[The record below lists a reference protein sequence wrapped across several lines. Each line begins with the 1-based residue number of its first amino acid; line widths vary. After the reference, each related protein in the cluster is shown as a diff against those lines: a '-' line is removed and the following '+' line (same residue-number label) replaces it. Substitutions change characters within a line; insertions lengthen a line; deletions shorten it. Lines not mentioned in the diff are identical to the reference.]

1 MTGLNF
7 IPTMAHFDLEQQ
19 LELYAELTVKVGLN
33 VQPGQRLLIIGPL
46 AHGGASLEAAPFARH
61 VAAAAY
67 RAGARLV
74 ETVWGDEALLLTRLA
89 FAPRDSFGEFST
101 WFPKAL
107 VEHVEAGHAVLSIYA
122 NDPDLLK
129 DQTPELVT
137 AIQHATAKSA
147 RPFRELISRNQT
159 NWAVVAAAAAKWAA
173 KVFPATSP
181 ERQVDELWR
190 AIARLCRL
198 DQPNPIAAWETH
210 LESLAVRT
218 AHLNRKQYT
227 ALKYKAPG
235 TDLKIG
241 LPAGH
246 VWVSGRTASLAGIPF
261 TANLPTEEV
270 FTMPHKDRVEGVV
283 HSTKPLSYGGTL
295 IDKFSLRFA
304 EGRIVEVKA
313 EQGESVL
320 RQLVAT
326 DAGSARLGEIA
337 LVPHSSPISQ
347 SGVLFYNTLFDE
359 NAACHVALGTAYKFT
374 MRGGDV
380 MSDEE
385 FEHVGGNRSA
395 THVDF
400 MIGSGD
406 LNIDGVL
413 PDSSTEPLMRSG
425 EWSIN

>member
-1 MTGLNF
+1 
-7 IPTMAHFDLEQQ
+7 
-19 LELYAELTVKVGLN
+19 
-33 VQPGQRLLIIGPL
+33 
-46 AHGGASLEAAPFARH
+46 
-61 VAAAAY
+61 
-67 RAGARLV
+67 
-74 ETVWGDEALLLTRLA
+74 
-89 FAPRDSFGEFST
+89 
-101 WFPKAL
+101 
-107 VEHVEAGHAVLSIYA
+107 
-122 NDPDLLK
+122 
-129 DQTPELVT
+129 
-137 AIQHATAKSA
+137 
-147 RPFRELISRNQT
+147 
-159 NWAVVAAAAAKWAA
+159 
-173 KVFPATSP
+173 
-181 ERQVDELWR
+181 
-190 AIARLCRL
+190 
-198 DQPNPIAAWETH
+198 
-210 LESLAVRT
+210 
-218 AHLNRKQYT
+218 LNRKQYT
-227 ALKYKAPG
+227 ALKYKGPG
-235 TDLKIG
+235 TDLTIG

-283 HSTKPLSYGGTL
+283 RSTKPLSYGGTL
-295 IDKFSLRFA
+295 IDQFSLRFA

-385 FEHVGGNRSA
+385 FEQAGGNSSA

-413 PDSSTEPLMRSG
+413 PDNSTEPLMRSG